1 MREQD
6 KNESA
11 DLAHRVIP
19 LAETPAGVS
28 FRVRVVP
35 RAGRTG
41 VRRHPWATRCSY
53 KLAAAPVEGAANDAL
68 IAMLAALLG
77 RARRDIS
84 IASGER
90 SRDKVVR
97 VAGTNAAAVSTKL
110 LAILPP

>member
-1 MREQD
+1 M
-6 KNESA
+6 
-11 DLAHRVIP
+11 IP

-28 FRVRVVP
+28 FRIRVVP
-35 RAGRTG
+35 RAGSTRVAGTRG
-41 VRRHPWATRCSY
+41 DALLVR
-53 KLAAAPVEGAANDAL
+53 LAAAPVEGAANEAL

-90 SRDKVVR
+90 ARDKIVR
-97 VAGTNAAAVSTKL
+97 VAGTNTAEVSEKL

>member
-1 MREQD
+1 M
-6 KNESA
+6 
-11 DLAHRVIP
+11 IP

-28 FRVRVVP
+28 FRIRVVP
-35 RAGRTG
+35 RAGRTRVAG
-41 VRRHPWATRCSY
+41 TRGDELLVR
-53 KLAAAPVEGAANDAL
+53 LAAAPVEGAANEPL

-90 SRDKVVR
+90 ARDKIVR
-97 VAGTNAAAVSTKL
+97 VAGTNAAEVSEKL